1 MRRLIPLIGL
11 ILVLLVVNFAFAK
24 PDLVV
29 TDISPSTLNPTAG
42 EEVIITAT
50 VENVGTS
57 DAVGRFNVRFLLDGE
72 QIGIP
77 VIPFGLKVNRS
88 QTVEASWAAELGTH
102 MIEVEADQPFDRI
115 DETNETNNSGVATIQ
130 VPLPAAATAQ
140 LADLKVAVARF
151 EDDSGSGFINVGE
164 GVADELIERL
174 VNSGVR
180 VLERSELEKVLRE
193 RDLNPS
199 VRGDLA
205 TAGGL
210 LGADLLIVGA
220 VTKVDVKQVSF
231 SMGFLSLSSA
241 SVDVDMSARLVN
253 VYSSEIERAYSAQG
267 KEEGATGF
275 SVDIGKIVSL
285 SQPVSS
291 NVCTG
296 GMRAD
301 KPFYY
306 TGETVHIGYSN
317 PGWYRVDIY
326 QGSTPVRW
334 LGWQFVSPGGCG
346 EWFWDQRDS
355 TYMQVGPGTYI
366 AKLWTGSSYVAAVSF
381 QINPGSGQVMPLI
394 GEITVG
400 DTQFDETIVGKATNS
415 ALNKLVVRLIK
426 GMEEVAPTVIAA
438 RGALPAEQ
446 AETTVSSE
454 GQIARILSDGR
465 IAINIGSDAGVSK
478 GDSFQVLETEN
489 LVTDPGTGAILAYD
503 VVGIKGELIIVE
515 VREKA
520 SYAVVVP
527 PTFTPFVGDIVV
539 SSVP

>member
-1 MRRLIPLIGL
+1 LIPLIGL
-11 ILVLLVVNFAFAK
+11 IFTLAVVGPAFAK

-29 TDISPSTLNPTAG
+29 TDISPSDLNPTAG
-42 EEVIITAT
+42 EEVTITAT

-77 VIPFGLKVNRS
+77 AIPFGLKANRS
-88 QTVEASWAAELGTH
+88 QTIEASWEAELGTH
-102 MIEVEADQPFDRI
+102 TIEVEADQPFDRI
-115 DETNETNNSGVATIQ
+115 DERSETNNNRLATIQ
-130 VPLPAAATAQ
+130 VSLPATATAQ

-151 EDDSGSGFINVGE
+151 EDRSGSGFINVGG

-180 VLERSELEKVLRE
+180 VLERSALEEVLRE
-193 RDLNPS
+193 RSLNPS
-199 VRGDLA
+199 VTGDLA
-205 TAGGL
+205 TAGGI

-220 VTKVDVKQVSF
+220 VTKVDVQEASF

-253 VYSSEIERAYSAQG
+253 VYSSEIERAYSAEG

-275 SVDIGKIVSL
+275 SVDVGKIVSL

-296 GMRAD
+296 GMRVD

-317 PGWYRVDIY
+317 PGWYKVDIY

-334 LGWQFVSPGGCG
+334 LGWQFINPGGCG

-355 TYMQVGPGTYI
+355 TYMQVGPGTYT
-366 AKLWTGSSYVAAVSF
+366 AKLWNGSSYVAAVSF
-381 QINPGSGQVMPLI
+381 QINPGAGQAGPLI

-400 DTQFDETIVGKATNS
+400 NTRFDETIVGKATNS
-415 ALNKLVVRLIK
+415 ALNKLVVRLIG

-438 RGALPAEQ
+438 RGALPSEQ
-446 AETTVSSE
+446 AQTPVSSE
-454 GQIARILSDGR
+454 GRIAAFLQDGR
-465 IAINIGSDAGVSK
+465 LAINIGSAAGVSK

-503 VVGIKGELIIVE
+503 VVGLKGELIIVE
-515 VREKA
+515 VHEKV

-539 SSVP
+539 SSGP